1 MDCPST
7 SPAVVLSSVPSVCP
21 STSPAVVLS
30 SMSSVFGLPLYL
42 SSCCPVFSAICLWTA
57 PLPLQL
63 LSCLQCHLSMDC
75 PSTSPA
81 VVLSSM
87 PSVYGLPL
95 YLSSCCPVFNAICL
109 WTAPLPLQL
118 LSCLQCHVSMDCPSA
133 SPAVVR
139 SSPMPSDCGL
149 HLYLSSC
156 CPVFNAICLWTAP
169 LPLQLLPCLQCH
181 LSVDCPSTS
190 PAVALSLMLSMDYP
204 YTSPAVVLSSMPSVY
219 GLPLYL
225 SSCCPV
231 FNAIYGLPLYLSS
244 CCPVFNAICLWTAP
258 LPLQLLSG
266 LLRYRLTVDC
276 TSTSPAVF
284 MSSPMPSVS

>member
-1 MDCPST
+1 MPCLQCHLSMDCPST
-7 SPAVVLSSVPSVCP
+7 SPAVALS
-21 STSPAVVLS
+21 L
-30 SMSSVFGLPLYL
+30 M
-42 SSCCPVFSAICLWTA
+42 
-57 PLPLQL
+57 
-63 LSCLQCHLSMDC
+63 LSMDY

-95 YLSSCCPVFNAICL
+95 YLSSCCPVFNAIYGLPLYLSSCCPVFSAICL

-266 LLRYRLTVDC
+266 LL
-276 TSTSPAVF
+276 
-284 MSSPMPSVS
+284 